1 MPQLIDIATPDSA
14 KTRKGFDGQD
24 YELVFSD
31 EFEIDGRTFFPGDD
45 PYWEAVDLSYRA
57 TADLEW
63 YHPNQ
68 ITTKGGKLSILME
81 NVANHGLKYR
91 SGMLQ
96 SWNKFCFVSGYIEV
110 SMTLPGPDQETMGYV
125 SFGAICFVCFA
136 LLCFFVLLI
145 SSLSPSGLGH
155 GQWETWEGP
164 GMEHQRTVYG
174 LTRASPLHPYMLTH
188 LYTHFPFSQLQLL

>member
-68 ITTKGGKLSILME
+68 ITTKSGKLSILME
-81 NVANHGLKYR
+81 NVANHGMQYR

-110 SMTLPGPDQETMGYV
+110 SMTLPGPNQETTGYV
-125 SFGAICFVCFA
+125 SFGGN
-136 LLCFFVLLI
+136 LLCLLC
-145 SSLSPSGLGH
+145 SFPLSPPVAWGMDNGKP
-155 GQWETWEGP
+155 GETRVWSINGG
-164 GMEHQRTVYG
+164 GMALHVH
-174 LTRASPLHPYMLTH
+174 PLFILIC
-188 LYTHFPFSQLQLL
+188 